1 MDTGTVCIRLNRC
14 LKIIFI
20 TSILSRQDEEH
31 EEGAQRAD
39 FLGKKYSHKYDKI
52 MQCALSLEPGATGQ
66 SITESY
72 SFCRR

>member
-52 MQCALSLEPGATGQ
+52 MQ
-66 SITESY
+66 
-72 SFCRR
+72 